1 MCWFSF
7 SSVLINGGK
16 SKHFLPS
23 RGLRQGD
30 PLSPY
35 LFILCQEVLSR
46 IIDREHMARNLF
58 GVKMNVGGPEVTNVM
73 FANDLMLF
81 SKASSRDVL
90 ALNSCL
96 EKYCLWS
103 GQLVNRGKSV
113 LYSRKW
119 YN

>member
-1 MCWFSF
+1 MECVGSV
-7 SSVLINGGK
+7 SSSILINGGK
-16 SKHFLPS
+16 SKHFSPS

-46 IIDREHMARNLF
+46 IIDREHMAENLSC
-58 GVKMNVGGPEVTNVM
+58 VKMNVGGPEVTNVM
-73 FANDLMLF
+73 FADDLMLF

-103 GQLVNRGKSV
+103 GQLVN
-113 LYSRKW
+113 
-119 YN
+119 

>member
-30 PLSPY
+30 PLFPY
-35 LFILCQEVLSR
+35 LFILCQAVLSR
-46 IIDREHMARNLF
+46 IIDREHMAGNLS

-73 FANDLMLF
+73 FVDDLMLF

-90 ALNSCL
+90 ALDSCL

-103 GQLVNRGKSV
+103 GQLVNRGKSGIIFSKMV
-113 LYSRKW
+113 
-119 YN
+119 